1 MIGMSQVQAEVR
13 VLHDAMTERQRLAAA
28 YRIVDHLG
36 WCETIYGHLTLRAK
50 DNADHFLINP
60 WGLRY
65 DEVTAT
71 NLLEIDHDGNKISG
85 PDYPVNKPGFVIH
98 SAIHGARPDI
108 NCIIHTHTV
117 AGMAVAAQKEGL
129 LPISMPGTGFW
140 GQVAYHDYEGPS
152 MNLGE
157 RKRLVASL
165 GNKKTMILRN
175 HGILTCGKSV
185 EEAFILMFRL
195 QRACE
200 VQIAAQSGGAELV
213 TPSHGVLEQSVQLTK
228 DFLKNNDGLPA
239 GKLEFDSY
247 VRLVDKNDPSFR
259 L

>member
-1 MIGMSQVQAEVR
+1 MSQRQNVAETSNFQ
-13 VLHDAMTERQRLAAA
+13 DQMTDRQRLAAA
-28 YRIVDHLG
+28 YRIVDYLG
-36 WCETIYGHLTLRAK
+36 WCETIYGHLTLRVPGAK
-50 DNADHFLINP
+50 DHFLINP

-65 DEVTAT
+65 DEVTAS
-71 NLLEIDHDGNKISG
+71 NLLEIDHNGDKVAG
-85 PDYPVNKPGFVIH
+85 PNYPINKPGFVIH
-98 SAIHGARPDI
+98 SAIHEARSDV
-108 NCIIHTHTV
+108 NCVIHIHTV
-117 AGMAVAAQKEGL
+117 AGMAVAAQKNGL

-140 GQVAYHDYEGPS
+140 GQVGYHDYEGPS

-165 GNKKTMILRN
+165 GIKNTMILRN

-200 VQIAAQSGGAELV
+200 VQIAAQSGGTELITPPDQVLAE
-213 TPSHGVLEQSVQLTK
+213 SVQLTK
-228 DFLKNNDGLPA
+228 EFLENNDGLPA

-247 VRLVDKNDPSFR
+247 VRLMDKCDPSFR
-259 L
+259 R